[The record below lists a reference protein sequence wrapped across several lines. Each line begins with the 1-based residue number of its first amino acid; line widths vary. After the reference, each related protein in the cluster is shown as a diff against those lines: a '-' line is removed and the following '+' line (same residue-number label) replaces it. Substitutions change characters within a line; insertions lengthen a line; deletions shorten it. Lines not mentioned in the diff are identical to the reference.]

1 MAETK
6 KGSRKAPRTHQKH
19 WKDNTRNERQNSR
32 SAELNRIAGEAGYYN
47 KKGKPSWSTYETA
60 VINGKTRLTPLA
72 PDGET
77 HLCGGKYYTDKVLG
91 EVCCRCQAPRR

>member
-47 KKGKPSWSTYETA
+47 KKGEPSWSAFETA
-60 VINGKTRLTPLA
+60 VVNGKTRLTPLA
-72 PDGET
+72 LDEG
-77 HLCGGKYYTDKVLG
+77 DSS
-91 EVCCRCQAPRR
+91 APKT

>member
-1 MAETK
+1 MSETK

-32 SAELNRIAGEAGYYN
+32 SAKLNRIAGEAGYYN
-47 KKGKPSWSTYETA
+47 KKGEPSWSAFETA

-72 PDGET
+72 LDGAAAPKASGDLPADVLDGEGT
-77 HLCGGKYYTDKVLG
+77 LP
-91 EVCCRCQAPRR
+91 EPPRQ